1 MFADERSFQILGAQ
15 SAVGSGNL
23 LMLSEQMT
31 AYAVQAI
38 AKCQTE
44 GYKSI
49 MVKDEAAQSFAKYTD
64 DYFGRTVFTT
74 NCE

>member
-1 MFADERSFQILGAQ
+1 
-15 SAVGSGNL
+15 
-23 LMLSEQMT
+23 MLSEQMT

-49 MVKDEAAQSFAKYTD
+49 LVKDEAVQSFMKYTD

-74 NCE
+74 NCKSSLAFLTHFNFGCKQ

>member
-1 MFADERSFQILGAQ
+1 
-15 SAVGSGNL
+15 
-23 LMLSEQMT
+23 MLSEQMT
-31 AYAVQAI
+31 AYVVQAV

-49 MVKDEAAQSFAKYTD
+49 VVKNEAAESFAKYTD